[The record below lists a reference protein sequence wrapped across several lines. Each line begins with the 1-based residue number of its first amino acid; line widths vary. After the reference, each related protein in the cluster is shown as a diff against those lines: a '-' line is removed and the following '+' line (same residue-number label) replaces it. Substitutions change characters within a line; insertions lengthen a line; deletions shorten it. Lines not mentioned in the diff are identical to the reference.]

1 MPHERMIKIF
11 ESWVN
16 TKRMRSV
23 TCIYLYFTLKPLKPL
38 SPEAPRLNIRG
49 TLKKFAIH
57 GSSLVFVTSHLGL
70 SGWGLINRVDT
81 YVKGILNSL
90 CTLWLPHLYFEL
102 EKSAFCAY
110 CVKVLFV
117 WQLRT
122 ASNIPMTRRRSNILN
137 DEDNG
142 DTILDFRHS

>member
-1 MPHERMIKIF
+1 MPHDRMIKIF

-16 TKRMRSV
+16 TKRMLSV
-23 TCIYLYFTLKPLKPL
+23 TCIYLYFILKPLKPL

-117 WQLRT
+117 
-122 ASNIPMTRRRSNILN
+122 
-137 DEDNG
+137 
-142 DTILDFRHS
+142 